1 LGSGSQH
8 ATLSANDA
16 LAQARNDGFVNPKRG
31 PGQSWHCVPPSESD
45 ALPYRPNY
53 SLTFG
58 DKRVPPASGN
68 SARIAMMVVVF
79 PDAATAEQC
88 ARAGIYQA
96 MHTPVHPSNPLGPF
110 IPYKVID
117 STTVKTHM
125 HAPGASGF
133 ENREDDGE
141 YDTWLAD
148 GRVLALGLAYNQPHS
163 KIVHDDLQQLAAE
176 IAG

>member
-1 LGSGSQH
+1 MRRWAGLAVVATLAAVAAGCLGSGSQH

-88 ARAGIYQA
+88 ARAGIS
-96 MHTPVHPSNPLGPF
+96 SNRSPCTG
-110 IPYKVID
+110 
-117 STTVKTHM
+117 
-125 HAPGASGF
+125 
-133 ENREDDGE
+133 
-141 YDTWLAD
+141 
-148 GRVLALGLAYNQPHS
+148 
-163 KIVHDDLQQLAAE
+163 
-176 IAG
+176 